1 MAIVPATAQATESAL
16 LCMTIIPATTRAA
29 APAVSHAGH
38 DRPLSRRERE
48 RERER
53 ERQQTSMSG
62 RRAQRV
68 VTVRLRAQDVL
79 ALRRRRLGFD
89 ALPEVLLGGGLL
101 LRFLRMS
108 ANRS

>member
-1 MAIVPATAQATESAL
+1 MAIVPATAQARESAL
-16 LCMTIIPATTRAA
+16 LCMTIIPATPRAP

-38 DRPLSRRERE
+38 DRPLSRRERG
-48 RERER
+48 
-53 ERQQTSMSG
+53 RQQTSMSG

-108 ANRS
+108 AN